1 MRTRNRKLTWLH
13 RLGTWVLL
21 VALVCALPLSALADG
36 GNFKIAEEVQP
47 KPVVTLQGNL
57 VVENNRLTGFFELAL
72 MVRSGRT
79 ITDDS
84 GAVITEAQYAALP
97 EADQLLCSF
106 QYFPFESAAASTFI
120 NVDALTAVGW
130 DIQEVEYETWTGT
143 GGVGSYAAA
152 DTGLDGATHGYG
164 RGIVSA
170 NQSGDPKQIT
180 DFPVQDADLN
190 GLGVPPVGLES
201 AGPDEAGTRNAY
213 IEHYDKD
220 NKAALLTLSAETRAN
235 TRVVYEEDTPVV
247 VVRFAY
253 DRKRFPN
260 ATVGKNGFSLWGGVD
275 PAEPG
280 SMGCGSDE
288 TALFYLGSSDA
299 GWGGTLEKSD
309 QLVADGSVGASVYY
323 QAGVTNPSKPNAQ
336 NTHFYY
342 YLGADP
348 VVQVE
353 NTTAGRKFYVEG
365 ESAQQEAIYPKTASE
380 LAVLTAGNVPGIDLA
395 TGKYSFFIN
404 LLRRNDDT
412 LVIQLVNAETYKKG
426 TGTGGTQI
434 LFYDWDDSLI
444 GALIVGGGD
453 VRPQVNQYIEEN
465 LVHPD
470 LRTAGLLANMGGNLP
485 DYSTTTP
492 GAGTDEERYQKVLDS
507 VERQYTYRGK
517 YPSVASPAGA
527 TGPDIVT
534 DGKEYPLTNKLDY
547 AFYRHINTVTT
558 LEYTDGVSGEKV
570 QEKYVTTEPISK
582 NAEAN
587 QYPWVY
593 GWAVVEDNSEAN
605 YKDWQV
611 RRDAA
616 KVEDVWTTV
625 GVGELSNVKPSSV
638 QGVPTAGPGG
648 ETATVTVEYPEFVNA
663 AGTGVVPTDYA
674 FKVSDSEGNGY
685 LHFADFSD
693 IDGEL
698 ERLEQANA
706 GSTETMAKD
715 KNVLI
720 VKAVYEPG
728 PELFESGLYRMVK
741 EPYYNKFSNPEAAK
755 GGAYSV
761 EVTLERST
769 EERGPV
775 QGVARVRAPAV
786 RQDTTIDQKWISDA
800 VLGVDHNLNNAD
812 IETAKAL
819 DETTFTKVDTDNG
832 EEVTFQLALSARQ
845 NKVDYFIIETYN
857 NNFVSGGQAS
867 LTNYDREGSAHTI
880 DNYNYYTSDSDI
892 TDLYHDVVVYT
903 DRDGSH
909 GFVLYGTL
917 NFLMSQAT
925 RVKQGEIAQSDFA
938 KGAGQQVL
946 MDANL
951 RTDAAATQPTAATA
965 ITVMQPKILD
975 AAQACINNK
984 TADTWNFERD
994 CAELSYHQLQ
1004 YYILGDPIW
1013 TNRAAADAKGISWCH
1028 LHAACAAASSGKPT
1042 SWQEVV
1048 DFAKDS
1054 GKADGLSKL
1063 LANEI
1068 ETMTGLRLADGSQYS
1083 SPDAFQADVVAAVKA
1098 GCESWVEIQY
1108 HIIHKA
1114 KPASKATA
1122 LAEARKEYWWYDKS
1136 TGAPGTPS
1144 SLEDLAAA
1152 TKDYFE
1158 EVALPDGTKE
1168 KGWTVK
1174 LEPAKTSFDA
1184 NAGVAAD
1191 RVERSWRLMTHNLVA
1206 EWKVNPDGTE
1216 ETVKFADWDTFKKA
1230 FLDGVELARGGNA
1243 TPETD
1248 DYYWEKLQYIILH
1261 QDDTPGITAWPTIKP
1276 AESSGYWWKDG
1287 KRFLVVKDV
1296 PTLLEAIRV
1305 ANDPTD
1311 PDSTALDRVDLAM
1324 LEDTLYLRGSKTGE
1338 KFGTLTE
1345 YAGMTDQQIRD
1356 GVIAKLT
1363 TVKDDPGI
1371 TDWKTAQ
1378 YYLARGVVPTTNQ
1391 ANGEQVYYWWKDG
1404 GEGTEGDF
1412 SKGFTTSTAQGLI
1425 NTLVSSVMRA
1435 SYGDPKALN
1444 QLTDVFGQLHLVSG
1458 WTGPN
1463 APIQKTELTQF
1474 TVSDFLDAMESVL
1487 TKARAAEHMTEEYET
1502 PTTLNWFM
1510 VQYGLLHN
1518 GDYVTYGSAAYKA
1531 AVEEYWWYDKDDNVP
1546 PPPPG
1551 KPVECTDP
1559 LMEYIEGYLNKDTGL
1574 DTATKFKNKLTIAKL
1589 NGTGTQA
1596 EKFYIMQTSAGGT
1609 WGATKLTAAKNI
1621 LARLADA
1628 IKAAIDANP
1637 DKDVNH
1643 VGTKENGKY
1652 IVEVSWAQMQY
1663 YFVTA
1668 YSASATGGANGTL
1681 LSNGEA
1687 LSKII
1692 NDWGWTKRGG
1702 GGANAF
1708 IPADIDLTLAASL
1721 SGEFEEAPE
1730 EELTAEQRMV
1740 EIENA
1745 IAEQEEIIRNAE
1757 ARIEALQRLLQQL
1770 RNDLLWDN
1778 TEETESPGRAEAST
1792 TVETPETVEDPEE
1805 NEPGEPPGERIE
1817 RPTDVREEIPAGEEF
1832 IITVAKGLRRTL
1844 L

>member
-84 GAVITEAQYAALP
+84 GAVITEAQYEALP

-152 DTGLDGATHGYG
+152 DTGLDGAAHGYG

-299 GWGGTLEKSD
+299 GWGGGLEKSD
-309 QLVADGSVGASVYY
+309 QLVADGSVGVSVYY

-404 LLRRNDDT
+404 LLRRSDDT

-558 LEYTDGVSGEKV
+558 LEYTDGVSGETI
-570 QEKYVTTEPISK
+570 QEKYVTTEPVSK

-698 ERLEQANA
+698 ERLEKANA
-706 GSTETMAKD
+706 GSAETMAKD

-728 PELFESGLYRMVK
+728 PELFESGLYQMVK

-761 EVTLERST
+761 EVTMERAT

-775 QGVARVRAPAV
+775 QGVKRVREPAV
-786 RQDTTIDQKWISDA
+786 RQDTTIDQKWITNA
-800 VLGVDHNLNNAD
+800 VLGVDHNLDNPD
-812 IETAKAL
+812 IATAKSL
-819 DETTFTKVDTDNG
+819 NETTFTKVDTDNG
-832 EEVTFQLALSARQ
+832 EEITFQLSLSARQ

-857 NNFVSGGQAS
+857 NNFVSGGQRS
-867 LTNYDREGSAHTI
+867 LTNYERDGAAHTI
-880 DNYNYYTSDSDI
+880 DNYNYYTTDSDL
-892 TDLYHDVVVYT
+892 TDLYHDVVVYN
-903 DRDGSH
+903 DREGSH

-917 NFLMSQAT
+917 NYLMQQAT
-925 RVKQGEIAQSDFA
+925 RAKQGEIAQNDFV

-965 ITVMQPKILD
+965 ITIMQPKILD

-984 TADTWNFERD
+984 TADTWNFERN

-1230 FLDGVELARGGNA
+1230 FLDGVELARGAGA

-1261 QDDTPGITAWPTIKP
+1261 RDDTPGITAWPTIKP

-1311 PDSTALDRVDLAM
+1311 PDSTALDRVDLNM
-1324 LEDTLYLRGSKTGE
+1324 LENTLHLRGSKTGE
-1338 KFGTLTE
+1338 KFGTLAE

-1363 TVKDDPGI
+1363 TVKDDPGV
-1371 TDWKTAQ
+1371 TDWESAQ
-1378 YYLARGVVPTTNQ
+1378 YYLAHGAVPTTAQ
-1391 ANGEQVYYWWKDG
+1391 VNGENGYYWWRDG
-1404 GEGTEGDF
+1404 GTGTEGDF
-1412 SKGFTTSTAQGLI
+1412 SAAFSPSTAQTLI
-1425 NTLVSSVMRA
+1425 DNLVTAVMRA

-1458 WTGPN
+1458 WTSAG
-1463 APIQKTELTQF
+1463 APVEKSELTQF

-1487 TKARAAEHMTEEYET
+1487 TKARAAEGKTEEYET
-1502 PTTLNWFM
+1502 PTSLNWWM
-1510 VQYGLLHN
+1510 VQYGLLNN
-1518 GDYVTYGSAAYKA
+1518 GNYLDSGSAGFTA
-1531 AVEEYWWYDKDDNVP
+1531 AKSEYWWYDKEDN
-1546 PPPPG
+1546 
-1551 KPVECTDP
+1551 KTKDP
-1559 LMEYIEGYLNKDTGL
+1559 EPTVKLAGYMQDWMNKENGVTSDTL
-1574 DTATKFKNKLTIAKL
+1574 LKNKITNVNLWKNSYKIYK
-1589 NGTGTQA
+1589 N
-1596 EKFYIMQTSAGGT
+1596 SAG
-1609 WGATKLTAAKNI
+1609 AAIAGNVAIGKNV
-1621 LARLADA
+1621 LLKMAQDF
-1628 IKAAIDANP
+1628 KAAIDANP
-1637 DKDVNH
+1637 DPTVNL
-1643 VGTKENGKY
+1643 VGTKEGGKY
-1652 IVEVSWAQMQY
+1652 KLDVSWAQIQY
-1663 YFVTA
+1663 YMVTS
-1668 YSASATGGANGTL
+1668 YPATGTAAKAGTI
-1681 LSNGEA
+1681 LSNDA
-1687 LSKII
+1687 AIRII
-1692 NDWGWTKRGG
+1692 AGSTASGGWGWVHESSTTGTIKKIPDMVD
-1702 GGANAF
+1702 
-1708 IPADIDLTLAASL
+1708 IPAGISL
-1721 SGEFEEAPE
+1721 SGEFEEVPE
-1730 EELTAEQRMV
+1730 EELTPEQRMV